1 MELVEWKEAKR
12 KGYAIQATRLDFKN
26 NTKRNMEKIKLPK
39 LLKQTQ
45 RSKKRK
51 SYKGPWFYQKDE
63 SKKRKGIDANK
74 ETLLKI

>member
-39 LLKQTQ
+39 LLKQT
-45 RSKKRK
+45 
-51 SYKGPWFYQKDE
+51 
-63 SKKRKGIDANK
+63 
-74 ETLLKI
+74 